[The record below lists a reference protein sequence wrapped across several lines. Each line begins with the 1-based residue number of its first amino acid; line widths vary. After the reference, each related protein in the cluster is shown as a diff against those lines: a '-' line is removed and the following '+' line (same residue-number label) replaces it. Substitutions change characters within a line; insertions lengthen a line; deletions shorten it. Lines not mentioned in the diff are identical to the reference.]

1 MKSISLLGSGWLGL
15 ALNSH
20 FQQQL
25 FKVKAST
32 RTLDRFSLLKG
43 AGAAAFMVDLEC
55 QSEDIQEFLDCD
67 VLIVNITSKVILS
80 YAQLIANIEASAIRR
95 VLFVSST
102 SVYQSTNGLIK
113 ESDGLENVNTPL
125 YQIEQLFMNS
135 PHFQTT
141 VVRMAGLIGPAR
153 HPGQFFKNN
162 KQIEQPDIPVN
173 LIHQLDCVKI
183 ISQIVEQDVWGEVFN
198 ACASTHPTKRS
209 FYSRAKKCLSLPPP
223 NFATSAVAEYKIVCN
238 QKVKRVLNY
247 KFVYDDLD
255 WLMAPS
261 EQSAFEV

>member
-1 MKSISLLGSGWLGL
+1 
-15 ALNSH
+15 
-20 FQQQL
+20 
-25 FKVKAST
+25 
-32 RTLDRFSLLKG
+32 
-43 AGAAAFMVDLEC
+43 MVDLEC

-162 KQIEQPDIPVN
+162 KQIE
-173 LIHQLDCVKI
+173 
-183 ISQIVEQDVWGEVFN
+183 
-198 ACASTHPTKRS
+198 
-209 FYSRAKKCLSLPPP
+209 
-223 NFATSAVAEYKIVCN
+223 
-238 QKVKRVLNY
+238 
-247 KFVYDDLD
+247 
-255 WLMAPS
+255 
-261 EQSAFEV
+261 